1 MSRAR
6 RAGLLITPRA
16 VFQHQTVVALA
27 AVAGF
32 TVPAPLL
39 PELATGGLPPTPIMR
54 WLQERGGPIERFNQ
68 TMLLQVPAGM
78 RAADLT
84 AVLQVVLD
92 HHDALRL
99 RLTATAG
106 AKWSLEVAPVGA
118 VAAADCLQRIDI
130 SALADEELRACIA
143 AQAQAAQDRLAPMSG
158 RMLQGVWFDA
168 GAKRSGR
175 LLVTIHHLSVDGVS
189 WRILVPDLA
198 AAWSAISD
206 GREASLPARGTSFR
220 GWAQRLALYAQQTEV
235 AEELSFWRGMLGQS
249 APALYQGVL
258 DPARDV
264 GGSAK
269 HLMLTLPSVLTGAL
283 LTRVAAAFHGGI
295 NDVLLT
301 GLVLAV
307 ADWRRRHSVAGADA
321 EARHAVLLDL
331 EGHGREEIFANV
343 DLSRTVGWFTSL
355 FPVRLDAGALDL
367 EEALA
372 GGSALGVAL
381 KRVKEQLR
389 ALPERGLGYG
399 LLRYLNAQT
408 GVQLAG
414 DAVPQLGFNYL
425 GRMASEAGD
434 WSAAAETI
442 WLGGGDLAMPL
453 AHGLEI
459 NALTLDGADGPRLR
473 ADWSWAP
480 ALLTETAVREL
491 AESWFGVL
499 AALVRHVAQPGA
511 GGRSPSDLPLVA
523 LTQGEIERL
532 EREHPQLEDILPL
545 SPLQEGLLFH
555 ALYDAQAPDVYT
567 VQLDLELVGAL
578 DGAALALAAQ
588 ALLERHASLRACFQH
603 EQLGRPVQII
613 EARVLAPWR
622 TIDLSGFEEA
632 EREQRLADIL
642 TQDRAEHF
650 DVASAPLLR
659 FALIRLSTDRHRLVL
674 THHHLL
680 MDGWSAPVLV
690 RELLAL
696 YGRQAEALPQVTP
709 YRDYLAFI
717 ARQDRDAALTAWREA
732 LAGLEEPTRLAQ
744 RAAGGALV
752 VPEQII
758 LALEEGLS
766 RDLSAAARAQALTLN
781 TMIQATW
788 AVLLGRL
795 TGRDDVVFGVTVA
808 GRPAEIAGV
817 ESMVGLFINTLPL
830 RIALPPAK
838 PLCDLLRDLQERQSQ
853 LMAHQH
859 LGLAE
864 IQKLAALGELFDT
877 LVVFENYPVDRA
889 GLAGEVSGVRLATVR
904 GHDAT
909 HYPLSLLVQPGE
921 RLVLR
926 LDYRPDLFDRE
937 TVTALGARLIRLLE
951 AAVAEPQR
959 AIGGLDILVC
969 CRAPHHCTGLERHR
983 AADRGRYRAGV
994 VCGAGAAH
1002 AGGGC
1007 GGVRGSQPEL
1017 CGAGGARQSTGAS
1030 AARSLGVG
1038 PETMVGLCVERS
1050 PEMVIGL
1057 LGILKAGGAYLPL
1070 DPEYPAERL
1079 AFMLSDAGATVLL
1092 TQSGLIDRLA
1102 AVAAATTTT
1111 TRIVRIDADWPD
1123 VARQPTS
1130 APKLELHPQHPAYV
1144 IYTSGSTGTPKGVVV
1159 SHGGLAQLRLW
1170 SMQRSTWRLR
1180 QRIGCCGHTLG
1191 FDIAA
1196 LELFCR

>member
-1 MSRAR
+1 
-6 RAGLLITPRA
+6 
-16 VFQHQTVVALA
+16 
-27 AVAGF
+27 
-32 TVPAPLL
+32 
-39 PELATGGLPPTPIMR
+39 MR
-54 WLQERGGPIERFNQ
+54 WLLERGGPIERFNQ
-68 TMLLQVPAGM
+68 AMLLQVPAGM
-78 RAADLT
+78 RAADLM

-168 GAKRSGR
+168 GAERSGR

-442 WLGGGDLAMPL
+442 WLGGGDSAMPL

-937 TVTALGARLIRLLE
+937 TVAALGARLIRLLE

-959 AIGGLDILVC
+959 AIGGLDILS
-969 CRAPHHCTGLERHR
+969 AAERHTIVR
-983 AADRGRYRAGV
+983 DWNDTAQPIADATVPALFAAQAQRTPEAVAVVFEDRSLSYA
-994 VCGAGAAH
+994 ALEAH
-1002 AGGGC
+1002 ANQLAHQL
-1007 GGVRGSQPEL
+1007 RD
-1017 CGAGGARQSTGAS
+1017 
-1030 AARSLGVG
+1030 LGVG
-1038 PETMVGLCVERS
+1038 PETVVGLCVERS

-1070 DPEYPAERL
+1070 DPDYPAERL
-1079 AFMLSDAGATVLL
+1079 AVHAAGRRRHRAADPVGADRAAGRGRRRRRPPASCGPPPLASCGSMPTGPTSHASPPARQSSNCTRSTPPTSSTPQAQPEPPKASSSATVVSSTIRLGPVKNIDLALDQAHRSLHRLHLMPRSQACSCPCCRASTCCSCRRTNSLRFWRPTSLACAILACSKLL
-1092 TQSGLIDRLA
+1092 
-1102 AVAAATTTT
+1102 
-1111 TRIVRIDADWPD
+1111 
-1123 VARQPTS
+1123 QPT
-1130 APKLELHPQHPAYV
+1130 
-1144 IYTSGSTGTPKGVVV
+1144 
-1159 SHGGLAQLRLW
+1159 LR
-1170 SMQRSTWRLR
+1170 R
-1180 QRIGCCGHTLG
+1180 
-1191 FDIAA
+1191 
-1196 LELFCR
+1196 